1 MNEAAR
7 LRSELDGLRRD
18 KDQVGS
24 FINSPYPPP
33 PPPPAQRISMLRV
46 PMSRY
51 RGSHAVNEAA
61 RLRSELDGLRRDQD
75 QVGSFI
81 NSSYPPPPTSPCPE
95 NFNAESTNAKIQ
107 KSHAVNEAARL
118 RSELDGLRRDKD
130 QVGSFINSSYPPPPP
145 HTSPCP
151 ENFNAE
157 STNAKIQKSHAMN
170 EAARLRSELD
180 GLRRDKD
187 QVGSFINSSYPPP
200 PPPPPP
206 TSPCP
211 ENFNAESTN
220 AKIQKSHAVN
230 EAARLRSE
238 LDGLRRD
245 KDQVGSFINSSY
257 PPPPPPPAQ
266 RISMLRVPMP
276 RYRRAM
282 P

>member
-1 MNEAAR
+1 MF
-7 LRSELDGLRRD
+7 D
-18 KDQVGS
+18 
-24 FINSPYPPP
+24 PYVEYVP
-33 PPPPAQRISMLRV
+33 RTFVFLISILFV
-46 PMSRY
+46 FVFKATENFNAESTNAKIQK
-51 RGSHAVNEAA
+51 SHAVNEAA
-61 RLRSELDGLRRDQD
+61 RLRSELDGLRRDKD

-145 HTSPCP
+145 
-151 ENFNAE
+151 
-157 STNAKIQKSHAMN
+157 
-170 EAARLRSELD
+170 L
-180 GLRRDKD
+180 
-187 QVGSFINSSYPPP
+187 
-200 PPPPPP
+200 
-206 TSPCP
+206 PCP

-245 KDQVGSFINSSY
+245 KDQVGSFINSPT
-257 PPPPPPPAQ
+257 PPPSPAQ
-266 RISMLRVPMP
+266 RISMLRVPML

-282 P
+282 L

>member
-1 MNEAAR
+1 MVYAEIKIR
-7 LRSELDGLRRD
+7 WVHLLT
-18 KDQVGS
+18 
-24 FINSPYPPP
+24 SPYP
-33 PPPPAQRISMLRV
+33 
-46 PMSRY
+46 
-51 RGSHAVNEAA
+51 
-61 RLRSELDGLRRDQD
+61 
-75 QVGSFI
+75 
-81 NSSYPPPPTSPCPE
+81 SPCPE

-130 QVGSFINSSYPPPPP
+130 QVDSFINTPTPPPPP
-145 HTSPCP
+145 
-151 ENFNAE
+151 
-157 STNAKIQKSHAMN
+157 
-170 EAARLRSELD
+170 L
-180 GLRRDKD
+180 
-187 QVGSFINSSYPPP
+187 
-200 PPPPPP
+200 
-206 TSPCP
+206 PCP

-245 KDQVGSFINSSY
+245 KDQVGLFINLLHPPPP

-266 RISMLRVPMP
+266 RISMLRVPML